1 MLVRALNLDFKM
13 RKKATKKTA
22 KKKATKK
29 SNIFKYILGLGAA
42 FLLFSSFKNKKKTT
56 AGIPLISQ
64 IDAPTGTTQVYSKL
78 GTQLF
83 NKDKNIIMTY
93 DYAGAGMTVTGYN
106 NGIYSVVYG
115 DSFINGLPAYV
126 NATDV
131 ITN

>member
-1 MLVRALNLDFKM
+1 MKKDILIKVALL
-13 RKKATKKTA
+13 A
-22 KKKATKK
+22 
-29 SNIFKYILGLGAA
+29 GAV
-42 FLLFSSFKNKKKTT
+42 LLFSSFKNKKKTT
-56 AGIPLISQ
+56 AGIPLIGQ
-64 IDAPTGTTQVYSKL
+64 VDAPTGTEQVYSKL

-83 NKDKNIIMTY
+83 DKNKNIICTY

>member
-1 MLVRALNLDFKM
+1 MKKHILLKVALL
-13 RKKATKKTA
+13 
-22 KKKATKK
+22 
-29 SNIFKYILGLGAA
+29 YGA
-42 FLLFSSFKNKKKTT
+42 FVLFSSFKNKKKTT

-64 IDAPTGTTQVYSKL
+64 IDAPTDTTQVYSKL

>member
-1 MLVRALNLDFKM
+1 MKKHILLKIALL
-13 RKKATKKTA
+13 
-22 KKKATKK
+22 
-29 SNIFKYILGLGAA
+29 YGAVV
-42 FLLFSSFKNKKKTT
+42 LFSSFKNKKKTT
-56 AGIPLISQ
+56 AGIPLIGQ
-64 IDAPTGTTQVYSKL
+64 IDSPTGTTQVYSKV

-83 NKDKNIIMTY
+83 NKNKNIIMTY